1 MNFEQFCV
9 KFAFVVAEDLI
20 FISNITEAEID
31 QSIRSIIDT
40 MKQYNCFL
48 IKITLIDKLNK
59 EVLMDLLFMN
69 RIKS

>member
-9 KFAFVVAEDLI
+9 KFVFEDLI